1 MHDLV
6 IIGGGPAGLAA
17 ASYGLGKRL
26 DVLLV
31 CAGFGGKA
39 GQRQQLAGQA
49 NREHLAG
56 EEAYTA
62 LRQTVAAQPRRI
74 VEDQVIGLIK
84 RDELFH
90 VLMDRTTLHA
100 PAVIIATGAHP
111 TRLGIT
117 DEQQLLGH
125 GLGYSIATHAHLAA
139 GREVAVVGATE
150 RALRG
155 VAELVQIAARI
166 VLIAP
171 FPGALNSALGQRLRA
186 DPRIHVLE
194 GYTVSEVESS
204 AGAVQAIQVA
214 RSGRVQRLPVQAV
227 FVDLGLV
234 PNTQMVRQMVRLD
247 EHGFIVVDDRNQTS
261 LPGLFA
267 AGDVTSRVCEQILI
281 AIGEGARAA
290 QSAYDYTLVQRLG
303 LDSKAIG
310 TR

>member
-1 MHDLV
+1 MHDLL

-17 ASYGLGKRL
+17 AAYGLGKQL
-26 DVLLV
+26 DVRLI

-39 GQRQQLAGQA
+39 GQRQQLADQVR
-49 NREHLAG
+49 REPLAG
-56 EEAYTA
+56 EEAFTA
-62 LRQTVAAQPRRI
+62 LWSTVASQPKRI
-74 VEDQVIGLIK
+74 IEDQVIGLIK

-90 VLMDRTTLHA
+90 VLTERTTLHA

-111 TRLGIT
+111 TRLGIA
-117 DEQQLLGH
+117 DEDQLIGH

-139 GREVAVVGATE
+139 GREVAVVGSSE

-155 VAELVQIAARI
+155 VAELMQIAARI

-186 DPRIHVLE
+186 DPRVHLLE

-204 AGAVQAIQVA
+204 GGTVHAIRVA
-214 RSGRVQRLPVQAV
+214 QRGTVHRLPVQAV

-234 PNTQMVRQMVRLD
+234 PNTQMVRQLVRVD
-247 EHGFIVVDDRNQTS
+247 EHGFIMVDERNQTS

-267 AGDVTSRVCEQILI
+267 AGDVTSRVCEQIMI

-290 QSAYDYTLVQRLG
+290 QGAYDFSLVQRLG
-303 LDSKAIG
+303 LTAKA
-310 TR
+310 TAM